1 MSFILNTGTCGFRLP
16 PPPRAFCR
24 TPQLISVAG
33 RTKDRGQ
40 EDRVTVAV
48 RVSATVTGHRRMG
61 VREHDLVLALP
72 PGQVTARQVI
82 EASVTAEVA
91 AYQVRAEEAS
101 LVRVLTRE
109 GLARDLATGVVRTGG
124 PQDIVP
130 FDTVPFDTALVD
142 TAPIDT
148 GAAVDAALLAFADG
162 LFKVFVAD
170 RELADDDA
178 PVALTDGTQLLFLR
192 LMPLAGG

>member
-1 MSFILNTGTCGFRLP
+1 
-16 PPPRAFCR
+16 
-24 TPQLISVAG
+24 
-33 RTKDRGQ
+33 
-40 EDRVTVAV
+40 
-48 RVSATVTGHRRMG
+48 MG

-72 PGQVTARQVI
+72 PGPVTARQVI
-82 EASVTAEVA
+82 EASVIAEVA
-91 AYQVRAEEAS
+91 AFQARAEEAS

-109 GLARDLATGVVRTGG
+109 GLARELATGVVRTGG
-124 PQDIVP
+124 PQDPVLV
-130 FDTVPFDTALVD
+130 DTMVDDIALVDTALVD
-142 TAPIDT
+142 TVPVDM

-178 PVALTDGTQLLFLR
+178 PVALADGAQLLFLR

>member
-1 MSFILNTGTCGFRLP
+1 M
-16 PPPRAFCR
+16 
-24 TPQLISVAG
+24 
-33 RTKDRGQ
+33 
-40 EDRVTVAV
+40 TVAV

-61 VREHDLVLALP
+61 VREHELVLALP

-82 EASVTAEVA
+82 EASVTAEVVA
-91 AYQVRAEEAS
+91 FQARTEEAS
-101 LVRVLTRE
+101 LVRVLTKE
-109 GLARDLATGVVRTGG
+109 GLARELATGAVRTGG
-124 PQDIVP
+124 PQEEAAGDPAPV
-130 FDTVPFDTALVD
+130 DTVPVD
-142 TAPIDT
+142 TVPIDTVPIDT

-178 PVALTDGTQLLFLR
+178 PVALTDGAQLLFLR

>member
-1 MSFILNTGTCGFRLP
+1 
-16 PPPRAFCR
+16 
-24 TPQLISVAG
+24 
-33 RTKDRGQ
+33 
-40 EDRVTVAV
+40 VTVAV

-82 EASVTAEVA
+82 EASVIAEVA
-91 AYQVRAEEAS
+91 AFQARTEEAS

-109 GLARDLATGVVRTGG
+109 GLARELATGAVRAGG
-124 PQDIVP
+124 PQEPSLD
-130 FDTVPFDTALVD
+130 DTAAGEPAPVD

-178 PVALTDGTQLLFLR
+178 PVALADGAQLLFLR

>member
-1 MSFILNTGTCGFRLP
+1 M
-16 PPPRAFCR
+16 
-24 TPQLISVAG
+24 
-33 RTKDRGQ
+33 
-40 EDRVTVAV
+40 
-48 RVSATVTGHRRMG
+48 TGHRRMG

-91 AYQVRAEEAS
+91 AYQARAEEAS

-124 PQDIVP
+124 PQDTVDTAAGDPASIATVP
-130 FDTVPFDTALVD
+130 IDTVPV
-142 TAPIDT
+142 DT

-170 RELADDDA
+170 RELAADDA
-178 PVALTDGTQLLFLR
+178 PVALADGAQLLFLR

>member
-1 MSFILNTGTCGFRLP
+1 M
-16 PPPRAFCR
+16 
-24 TPQLISVAG
+24 
-33 RTKDRGQ
+33 
-40 EDRVTVAV
+40 TVAV
-48 RVSATVTGHRRMG
+48 RVSATVTGHQRMG
-61 VREHDLVLALP
+61 VSQHDLVLALP

-82 EASVTAEVA
+82 EASVIAEVA
-91 AYQVRAEEAS
+91 AYEARAEEAS

-109 GLARDLATGVVRTGG
+109 GLARELVTGAVRTGG
-124 PQDIVP
+124 PQDPV
-130 FDTVPFDTALVD
+130 LVD
-142 TAPIDT
+142 TAPGNPAPADT
-148 GAAVDAALLAFADG
+148 VPVDVGAAVDAALLAFADG

>member
-1 MSFILNTGTCGFRLP
+1 M
-16 PPPRAFCR
+16 
-24 TPQLISVAG
+24 
-33 RTKDRGQ
+33 
-40 EDRVTVAV
+40 TVAV

-72 PGQVTARQVI
+72 PGPVTARQVI
-82 EASVTAEVA
+82 EASVIAEVA
-91 AYQVRAEEAS
+91 AFQARAEEAS

-109 GLARDLATGVVRTGG
+109 GLARELVTGAVRIGG
-124 PQDIVP
+124 PQDP
-130 FDTVPFDTALVD
+130 GLDDTVAGDPVPVD
-142 TAPIDT
+142 VA
-148 GAAVDAALLAFADG
+148 AAVDAALLAFADG

-178 PVALTDGTQLLFLR
+178 PVALADGAQLLFLR